1 MKPAKPVT
9 FFLGLFIILFALFI
23 LTTSAKG
30 VIPFSIGASLVY
42 LGARPGKKATIIFG
56 HTLVIV
62 GCMLVTWGIYLLP
75 HSEPTLLHIL
85 LRPLFW
91 GLFSIFGGI
100 CALYHG
106 FCRCFRY
113 NPDYEMSAAQR
124 KKNPSAAAKGYN

>member
-9 FFLGLFIILFALFI
+9 FYLGILLILFAFFI
-23 LTTSAKG
+23 IIIGRSFKG
-30 VIPFSIGASLVY
+30 IIPLCIGMSLVY
-42 LGARPGKKATIIFG
+42 LGLRPGKKATIIFG

-75 HSEPTLLHIL
+75 HCQPTMLDIFF
-85 LRPLFW
+85 RPLFW

-113 NPDYEMSAAQR
+113 ESEKR
-124 KKNPSAAAKGYN
+124 